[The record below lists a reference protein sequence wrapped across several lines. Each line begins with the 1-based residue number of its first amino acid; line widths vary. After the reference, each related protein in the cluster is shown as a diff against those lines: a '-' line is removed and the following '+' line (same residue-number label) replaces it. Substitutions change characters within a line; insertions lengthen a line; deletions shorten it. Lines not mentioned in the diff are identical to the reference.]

1 MGMRMMRTIHT
12 TSSVVVVVVVGVV
25 LLSMMSTMRI
35 TTTTALRANG
45 WQKRPDRAFLQVD
58 GVTPQGRFR
67 SFQRAVQ
74 DPELRTDIT
83 KAITIVREKGF
94 GKGHPE
100 FIELLWPAGTQA
112 RRDLEAINALSKQ
125 LPERMREFDDD
136 NDDNDN
142 NNGGGS
148 GGGRRRNSALLE
160 LIRSTQEQVRFGE
173 DPTNNARTVTSS
185 LLERIRSKPDKYL
198 RLAENLLRNMPVD
211 VESPSYEVL
220 GKYSDDEGVGK
231 EEEGTDDIVVEDDN
245 DTDGTTP
252 NKKQSFLTVPPL
264 EIRRYDAFQTVSVPL
279 RASSTSSS
287 SSSSSSSSF
296 YTLQNMGTAL
306 TEIFS
311 YLELGDNSESTVL
324 SMTTPFFIS
333 DTTNAAGTAA
343 AAAAAAIEEEQ
354 TETARMFVKLPTDSE
369 VYPVYPPN
377 PVPSSRIILDDFP
390 ETVMATL
397 SFAGIITEGE
407 MTRQKVKLLD
417 RIETTKDLEWDIK
430 SRKVTRRRR
439 SMLILMM
446 LML

>member
-125 LPERMREFDDD
+125 LPERMSEFNDNYNDDDD
-136 NDDNDN
+136 NKD
-142 NNGGGS
+142 GGGE
-148 GGGRRRNSALLE
+148 GRRRSSSAVLE

-173 DPTNNARTVTSS
+173 DPTNTARTVTSS
-185 LLERIRSKPDKYL
+185 LLERIRSKPDKYR

-220 GKYSDDEGVGK
+220 RKYSDTEGVK
-231 EEEGTDDIVVEDDN
+231 EEEEGTDDIV
-245 DTDGTTP
+245 
-252 NKKQSFLTVPPL
+252 
-264 EIRRYDAFQTVSVPL
+264 
-279 RASSTSSS
+279 
-287 SSSSSSSSF
+287 
-296 YTLQNMGTAL
+296 
-306 TEIFS
+306 
-311 YLELGDNSESTVL
+311 
-324 SMTTPFFIS
+324 
-333 DTTNAAGTAA
+333 
-343 AAAAAAIEEEQ
+343 
-354 TETARMFVKLPTDSE
+354 
-369 VYPVYPPN
+369 
-377 PVPSSRIILDDFP
+377 
-390 ETVMATL
+390 
-397 SFAGIITEGE
+397 
-407 MTRQKVKLLD
+407 
-417 RIETTKDLEWDIK
+417 
-430 SRKVTRRRR
+430 
-439 SMLILMM
+439 
-446 LML
+446 